1 MTDGKTAM
9 FDPTS
14 LLTASISYTATITTG
29 VKDLA
34 GNPMV
39 TAKTWSF
46 TTAAPSPPPPPPPI
60 PGTDGIKE
68 IYPTVPG
75 SDTWFF
81 NPENPE
87 DGQFDPNGA
96 DISKNVDGSWH
107 LDPGTT
113 RMLVFPKSAGLLSDD
128 ARGNL
133 PTYDFSELAQI
144 GHWYK
149 PTDWK
154 NTEMTGY
161 FKVSSTKS
169 GDGISFVTRSVRHN
183 EVIQNGC
190 GGSSY
195 HNNIRFE
202 GTFQVQERTVARK
215 LRYSFSK

>member
-1 MTDGKTAM
+1 MAVKNGAGTSFPGTLTLSTDRKTVT
-9 FDPTS
+9 FSHSSSLSSSTS
-14 LLTASISYTATITTG
+14 YIVTITAE

-34 GNPMV
+34 SNPMV

-68 IYPTVPG
+68 IYPTAPG

-81 NPENPE
+81 DPENPE

-113 RMLVFPKSAGLLSDD
+113 GMLVFPKSAGLLSDD

-133 PTYDFSELAQI
+133 PTYDFPELAQTPLLV
-144 GHWYK
+144 Y
-149 PTDWK
+149 
-154 NTEMTGY
+154 Y
-161 FKVSSTKS
+161 
-169 GDGISFVTRSVRHN
+169 
-183 EVIQNGC
+183 
-190 GGSSY
+190 
-195 HNNIRFE
+195 
-202 GTFQVQERTVARK
+202 
-215 LRYSFSK
+215 